1 MDWQSLLLG
10 GQAGRGASARWRRSR
25 FPSSTPSPTSPRAT
39 DIRELV
45 DCVLSNGTPETTAAD
60 NITGLA
66 MVFGAIESADSDR
79 RVTIGE

>member
-1 MDWQSLLLG
+1 
-10 GQAGRGASARWRRSR
+10 
-25 FPSSTPSPTSPRAT
+25 
-39 DIRELV
+39 V